1 VSEVASGG
9 EISRLM
15 LCVKAMIASTKGL
28 PTIIFDEIDTGVSG
42 EIAGQMAAIMR
53 EMAEHRQIIAITHL
67 PQIAAQG
74 THHYKVYKA
83 DTATRTE
90 THISRLNDEE
100 RVTEIAS
107 MLSGKNATEAA
118 ISTAKEMVK
127 GK

>member
-1 VSEVASGG
+1 
-9 EISRLM
+9 
-15 LCVKAMIASTKGL
+15 
-28 PTIIFDEIDTGVSG
+28 
-42 EIAGQMAAIMR
+42 MAAIMR

-74 THHYKVYKA
+74 AHHYKVYKA